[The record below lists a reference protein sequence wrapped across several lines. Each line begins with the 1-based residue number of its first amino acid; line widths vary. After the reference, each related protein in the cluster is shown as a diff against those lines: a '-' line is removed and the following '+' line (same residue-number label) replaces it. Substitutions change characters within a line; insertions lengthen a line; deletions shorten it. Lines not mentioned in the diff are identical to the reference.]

1 MKEDAGN
8 VLGKA
13 CEKDRPSLS
22 RANLFTLNFQ
32 AFGGSHENSQV
43 VTIIFFLNQNRGLY
57 GKER

>member
-8 VLGKA
+8 VPGKA
-13 CEKDRPSLS
+13 CGEDRASLS
-22 RANLFTLNFQ
+22 MGNLFTLNFQ